1 MTKPTEH
8 AVYLLYKLAESH
20 IMPATNR
27 LAENETSR
35 KHTQIKIFKIPK
47 AKFGIPEHKTGRKNI
62 WTYTFFTFM
71 RLCSK

>member
-1 MTKPTEH
+1 
-8 AVYLLYKLAESH
+8 
-20 IMPATNR
+20 MPGANC

-47 AKFGIPEHKTGRKNI
+47 AKFGMPEHKTGKKNI
-62 WTYTFFTFM
+62 WTYTFLTCM

>member
-27 LAENETSR
+27 SAENETSR

-62 WTYTFFTFM
+62 
-71 RLCSK
+71 